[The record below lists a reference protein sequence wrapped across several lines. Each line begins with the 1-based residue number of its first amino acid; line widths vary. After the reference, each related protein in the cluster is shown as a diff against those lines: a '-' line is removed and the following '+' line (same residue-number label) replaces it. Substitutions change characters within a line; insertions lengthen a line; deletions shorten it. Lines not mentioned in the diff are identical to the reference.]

1 MGPWLVEVKT
11 SEELEPWLDGGPPDR
26 PYSMVMV
33 VRGDGPMVR
42 AFLPNA
48 LDAAKVDPKR
58 VVVWLKNTGALDAEN
73 TTSVFGDGR
82 LVPGVGDRRRR
93 QAACRMGEPRP
104 VEVEDA
110 GLRVRRGRKSK
121 RVEGI
126 NV

>member
-11 SEELEPWLDGGPPDR
+11 PEELEPWLDGGPPER
-26 PYSMVMV
+26 PHSTVMV

-48 LDAAKVDPKR
+48 LDAAKVDAKR

-73 TTSVFGDGR
+73 TTRVFGDGDWC
-82 LVPGVGDRRRR
+82 LAAALGGDGNT
-93 QAACRMGEPRP
+93 AAWVSRDR

-110 GLRVRRGRKSK
+110 AFAFAEAEKVKK
-121 RVEGI
+121 VELI